1 MQRSKM
7 VLEQTTRWSSFLGC
21 IRAFQSRRIWYVN
34 CIGRLVLVLTVSVD
48 SNMARDSF
56 ATFIPLSVESDARTR
71 IIFDFFDLL
80 SAIAAHG
87 KTNGLGGR
95 KLSRLAG
102 WWAFEQH
109 DGGSG
114 FEGGYKIWTAYVLTG
129 LRSLI

>member
-1 MQRSKM
+1 MLRSFNLNK
-7 VLEQTTRWSSFLGC
+7 C
-21 IRAFQSRRIWYVN
+21 A
-34 CIGRLVLVLTVSVD
+34 D

-56 ATFIPLSVESDARTR
+56 ATFIPLSVESDARTK

-102 WWAFEQH
+102 WWAFEYSDQ
-109 DGGSG
+109 GQG
-114 FEGGYKIWTAYVLTG
+114 FEGGY
-129 LRSLI
+129 RSWARYNAKCLKHRTR